1 MRRLELTPWDPLA
14 GQVIAQ
20 LLAEGLDMDAVRL
33 SSAAAVFEAAS
44 RDPDEACNLSRQ
56 VADTLHV
63 VLSMIADG
71 N

>member
-1 MRRLELTPWDPLA
+1 MRRLELTPLDPLA

-20 LLAEGLDMDAVRL
+20 LLAESLEMDAGRL
-33 SSAAAVFEAAS
+33 SSAAALFDAVS
-44 RDPDEACNLSRQ
+44 QDPDEARNLSRQ

-71 N
+71 R